1 VPGAGI
7 EPTALLEA
15 GNLSYSRR
23 AKTNP
28 SLPQSGIVSKTVIKQ
43 IHVCGYRSVRDL
55 DLALRPINVLTGP
68 NGCGKS
74 NLYNSLVLMARAA
87 QGQLARAIA
96 EEGGTPSV
104 FWAGGERVR
113 YQRKKPP
120 KRVVLGFEAEKFGY
134 ELQIGLPSLNEHA
147 LGTMFTLDPR
157 VKEESIWYIGPPTS
171 AGASD
176 AKRLVAMLK
185 RDEPS
190 AWLRNAEGHMV
201 TYPFRISKHESVL
214 SQIIDPHLYPEI
226 SAIRQQVL
234 SWRFYH
240 HFRTD
245 LESPVRQPQ
254 IGVYTPVLS
263 HDGSDLAAALQT
275 ILEIGDGAALCQTV
289 AEAFGGAA
297 LLIEAMDTLFSM
309 KMKIP
314 GLLRPLQSQ
323 EFSDGQVRFL
333 CLCAALLSPRPP
345 SLLAVN
351 EPETSLHP
359 DILDALAHLIVRA
372 AKNTQLWITTHSQP
386 LADRIEKHSGVPR
399 VRLCMSDGETQVEGD
414 RKGA

>member
-1 VPGAGI
+1 
-7 EPTALLEA
+7 
-15 GNLSYSRR
+15 
-23 AKTNP
+23 
-28 SLPQSGIVSKTVIKQ
+28 VIKR
-43 IHVCGYRSVRDL
+43 IHVSGYRSVRDL
-55 DLALRPINVLTGP
+55 DLELRPINVLTGP

-113 YQRKKPP
+113 YKSKKHP

-134 ELQIGLPSLNEHA
+134 ELQIGLPSPNEHA

-157 VKEESIWYIGPPTS
+157 VKEEYIWYIPPAAS
-171 AGASD
+171 ADASD
-176 AKRLVAMLK
+176 AKRRVAMLK

-190 AWLRNAEGHMV
+190 AWLRNAEGSMV
-201 TYPFRISKHESVL
+201 TYPFQISKHESVL

-275 ILEIGDGAALCQTV
+275 ILEIGDGDALRQTV

-314 GLLRPLQSQ
+314 GLLRPLQAQ

-351 EPETSLHP
+351 EAETSLHP

-399 VRLCMSDGETQVEGD
+399 VRLRMSDGETQVEEA

>member
-1 VPGAGI
+1 MI
-7 EPTALLEA
+7 EE
-15 GNLSYSRR
+15 
-23 AKTNP
+23 
-28 SLPQSGIVSKTVIKQ
+28 
-43 IHVCGYRSVRDL
+43 IHVAGYRSIREM
-55 DLALRPINVLTGP
+55 ALELKPINVLTGP

-74 NLYNSLVLMARAA
+74 NLYNSLVLIGRAA

-120 KRVVLGFEAEKFGY
+120 KRVVLGFEAEEFGY
-134 ELQIGLPSLNEHA
+134 ELQVGLPSPNEHA

-157 VKEESIWYIGPPTS
+157 VKEEYIWPTKT
-171 AGASD
+171 
-176 AKRLVAMLK
+176 KRRVLMLK

-190 AWLRNAEGHMV
+190 AWLRNAEGNMV
-201 TYPFRISKHESVL
+201 TYPFQISKYEAVL

-226 SAIRQQVL
+226 SAVRQEIL

-245 LESPVRQPQ
+245 MESPLRQPQ

-263 HDGSDLAAALQT
+263 HDGSDLAAALET
-275 ILEIGDGAALCQTV
+275 VLEIGDADTLRATV
-289 AEAFGGAA
+289 AQAFGGAA
-297 LLIEAMDTLFSM
+297 LVIEASDTLFNM
-309 KMKIP
+309 KLQIP
-314 GLLRPLQSQ
+314 GLLRPLQAR
-323 EFSDGQVRFL
+323 EFSDGQLRFL

-345 SLLAVN
+345 SLLALN

-359 DILDALAHLIVRA
+359 DVLDALALLIVGA
-372 AKNTQLWITTHSQP
+372 SKNTQLWITTHSQA
-386 LADRIEKHSGVPR
+386 LAGRIERHSGVPR
-399 VRLCMSDGETQVEGD
+399 VRLCMKDGETRIQEAL
-414 RKGA
+414 R

>member
-1 VPGAGI
+1 
-7 EPTALLEA
+7 
-15 GNLSYSRR
+15 
-23 AKTNP
+23 
-28 SLPQSGIVSKTVIKQ
+28 VS
-43 IHVCGYRSVRDL
+43 GYRSVRDL
-55 DLALRPINVLTGP
+55 DLELKPINVLTGP

-96 EEGGTPSV
+96 AEGGTPSV

-120 KRVVLGFEAEKFGY
+120 KRVVLGFEGEKFSY
-134 ELQIGLPSLNEHA
+134 ELQIGLPSPNEHA
-147 LGTMFTLDPR
+147 LETMFTLDPR
-157 VKEESIWYIGPPTS
+157 VKEEYIWYIWPPTS
-171 AGASD
+171 ARASD
-176 AKRLVAMLK
+176 ANRRVAMLK

-190 AWLRNAEGHMV
+190 AWLRNTEGSMV
-201 TYPFRISKHESVL
+201 TYPFQISKHESVL

-240 HFRTD
+240 HFRSD
-245 LESPVRQPQ
+245 LDSPVRQPQ

-275 ILEIGDGAALCQTV
+275 ILEIGDGAALRQTV
-289 AEAFGGAA
+289 AEAFGGAT
-297 LLIEAMDTLFSM
+297 LLIEAMDTRFSI

-314 GLLRPLQSQ
+314 GLLRPLQAQ

-372 AKNTQLWITTHSQP
+372 SKNVQLWITTHSQP

-399 VRLCMSDGETQVEGD
+399 VRLRMSDGETQVEAD

>member
-1 VPGAGI
+1 V
-7 EPTALLEA
+7 
-15 GNLSYSRR
+15 LS
-23 AKTNP
+23 
-28 SLPQSGIVSKTVIKQ
+28 
-43 IHVCGYRSVRDL
+43 
-55 DLALRPINVLTGP
+55 
-68 NGCGKS
+68 
-74 NLYNSLVLMARAA
+74 
-87 QGQLARAIA
+87 
-96 EEGGTPSV
+96 
-104 FWAGGERVR
+104 
-113 YQRKKPP
+113 
-120 KRVVLGFEAEKFGY
+120 FEAEKFGY

-147 LGTMFTLDPR
+147 LETKFTLDPR
-157 VKEESIWYIGPPTS
+157 VKEEYIWYIPPPTS

-176 AKRLVAMLK
+176 AKRRVAMLK

-190 AWLRNAEGHMV
+190 AWLRNAEGSMV
-201 TYPFRISKHESVL
+201 VYPFQISKHESVL

-275 ILEIGDGAALCQTV
+275 ILEIGDGDALRQTV

-314 GLLRPLQSQ
+314 GLLRPLQAQ

-399 VRLCMSDGETQVEGD
+399 VRLRMSDGETQVEEV